1 MRDPYHTLGVERNAS
16 PEDIKQAYRRLAARH
31 HPDRG
36 GDTARFQEIQQ
47 AYDALTNPQPQHQ
60 QHAHPGPQGHPF
72 GGFNFNFA
80 FDDIFSMFTQQA
92 HAQQRRSHIKMTLW
106 VDLSDVMTGGR
117 RTVSVGTQM
126 GVQAIEI
133 EIPQGINE
141 GDHVQY
147 PGLAPGGQDL
157 VVEFRIKPNSR
168 WQRQNLDV
176 LTDHS
181 CTIWQLILGAEI
193 TLVDATGKTI
203 QATVPPMTQPNTFLR
218 LRGQGIRDR
227 DNNQGDALI
236 RIHAIIPS
244 PIDPALLAAIQQHT
258 NK

>member
-1 MRDPYHTLGVERNAS
+1 MRDPYQTLGVDRAATA
-16 PEDIKQAYRRLAARH
+16 EDIKRAYRRLAAQH

-47 AYDALTNPQPQHQ
+47 AYDAITNPAQQFQQPHPQ
-60 QHAHPGPQGHPF
+60 QHGQQF
-72 GGFNFNFA
+72 GGFSFNFG

-92 HAQQRRSHIKMTLW
+92 HAQQRRSHVKMTLW
-106 VDLSDVMTGGR
+106 IDLSDAITGGK
-117 RTVSVGTQM
+117 RTVSVGTQL
-126 GVQAIEI
+126 GVQAIDI
-133 EIPQGINE
+133 EIPMAIND

-168 WQRQNLDV
+168 WHRQDLD
-176 LTDHS
+176 LITDHH
-181 CTIWQLILGAEI
+181 CVIWDLMLGTDIVI
-193 TLVDATGKTI
+193 TDATGQNI
-203 QATVPPMTQPNTFLR
+203 QATVPPMTQPNTLLR

-227 DNNQGDALI
+227 SNNQGDILI
-236 RIHAIIPS
+236 RVHAVLPS
-244 PIDPALLAAIQQHT
+244 EINPALLETIRQYT